1 MFYKV
6 VPLLLMLCVPLTAF
20 GGDFTYE
27 YGASSRALGG
37 YFYPKEKIYQNQN
50 RVHAPVFANI
60 NGSLTYNFSDTASL
74 KLATELEAKASSHLD
89 NLNQGRWG
97 EEVFAKF
104 STAFGDFYVGQME
117 NPAAM
122 LGVTKPN
129 LSVWQIN
136 PTDVTDFTG
145 STNWRQHNRTKYYN
159 TLTSTLINTDGSS
172 FKLSYLTPEFK
183 GTTLAIGFTPENNA
197 NDGLTSKFAP
207 YYGKSSYQLAIY
219 NYHDFDTLQTEI
231 YAAFAD
237 FDKSHQEYAAG
248 FSIYRKGLTLFSSFR
263 QTETS
268 SSDYKITTTNT
279 SKNTLAYF
287 DAFRNGFAFNAGV
300 SYEFAFLTSVLS
312 YFESKADNVNM
323 RNRMIT
329 LHNSFKPYKH
339 LGFYLGAGFAD
350 LENEIDGNA
359 KGPFAYAG
367 IELTF

>member
-1 MFYKV
+1 MSRKAAV
-6 VPLLLMLCVPLTAF
+6 CLLLFLFPLNAF
-20 GGDFTYE
+20 ADGLVYE

-37 YFYPKEKIYQNQN
+37 YFYPKEKVYHDQN
-50 RVHAPVFANI
+50 RAHAPVFGNI
-60 NGSLTYNFSDTASL
+60 NGSITYNFSYTTSL

-104 STAFGDFYVGQME
+104 SSSFGDFYVGQME

-129 LSVWQIN
+129 LSVWQIT
-136 PTDVTDFTG
+136 PLEVTDFTG

-172 FKLSYLTPEFK
+172 FKISYLTPEIN
-183 GTTLAIGFTPENNA
+183 GTTLAVGFTPENNA
-197 NDGLTSKFAP
+197 NDGLTSKFSP
-207 YYGKSSYQLAIY
+207 YYGKSSYQIALY
-219 NYHDFDTLQTEI
+219 NYHDFDTVQTEV

-237 FDKSHQEYAAG
+237 FDKSHREYGAG

-268 SSDYKITTTNT
+268 SSDYKITATDT

-287 DAFRNGFAFNAGV
+287 DAFRNGFAFNAGL
-300 SYEFAFLTSVLS
+300 SYEFAFLTSTLT
-312 YFESKADNVNM
+312 YFESKADNVDM
-323 RNRMIT
+323 RNRIIT
-329 LHNSFKPYKH
+329 LHNSIKPYKH